1 MWRPPSPSL
10 SNAPWLRPA
19 GARTGRNGNLEFAG
33 AVAAVNA
40 AAALNR
46 FFKKGLNVRTIGLL
60 PVMVDRRLALTAM
73 VLDSLKQLSAD
84 TGVPVLPVI
93 RTDSAVPKAARV
105 RKFLADFEPGSRPWP
120 TQRRGFPSPEESGF
134 RT

>member
-1 MWRPPSPSL
+1 METLSL
-10 SNAPWLRPA
+10 Q
-19 GARTGRNGNLEFAG
+19 G

-40 AAALNR
+40 AEALNR

-60 PVMVDRRLALTAM
+60 PVMVDRRLALTSM
-73 VLDSLKQLSAD
+73 VLDSLKQLSSD

-105 RKFLADFEPGSRPWP
+105 KKFLADFDANSKALADYDEAASLLL
-120 TQRRGFPSPEESGF
+120 ESLDSA
-134 RT
+134 RQHSQLDEHTEAKSA